1 MGYSCHL
8 GSAVRIKLLDA
19 DGQPIHAGRMPAA
32 GSMGDYQSRCGEDE
46 PLQQLRVKDRLVIAY
61 RHARHQQ
68 WLEPVECSPLRP
80 ASCGRRAASRGRRI
94 GRRIACG
101 TYGVRGLDGHGTHR
115 LRVTKLIG
123 VEPAERVSSC
133 FGAYAPKTFL

>member
-61 RHARHQQ
+61 RHAVISSGWNR
-68 WLEPVECSPLRP
+68 WSARRCGLPNAAVELP
-80 ASCGRRAASRGRRI
+80 AVAAALAAGLLAEHM
-94 GRRIACG
+94 GFADLMGMAPIAF
-101 TYGVRGLDGHGTHR
+101 
-115 LRVTKLIG
+115 
-123 VEPAERVSSC
+123 A
-133 FGAYAPKTFL
+133 